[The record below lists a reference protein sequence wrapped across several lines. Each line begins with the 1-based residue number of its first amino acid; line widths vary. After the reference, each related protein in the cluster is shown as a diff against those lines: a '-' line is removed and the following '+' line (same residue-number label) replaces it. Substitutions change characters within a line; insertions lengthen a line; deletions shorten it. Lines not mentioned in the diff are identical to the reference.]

1 MVASIFDIAENA
13 SISTS
18 RSAAGGLAAMAELRV
33 RIGMEAWVVDERG
46 NWPAYLEGLE
56 TSAANGERLRW
67 IGPGP
72 VGDRLTLRFAH
83 GLSLFEWET
92 EAFATG
98 ELSFETTVPK
108 AVSRCRARSDQRLV
122 PPVGT
127 TVQLP
132 NGGRRAV
139 LEISGTGLCFALNI
153 LMDEVNEGEVVP
165 LLLKSPGMPALS
177 LRVEVRH
184 LSEVGE
190 DGPLTAG
197 GPVDLDH
204 PAAHAV
210 WSQLVESTS
219 RSAV

>member
-1 MVASIFDIAENA
+1 MVASIFDIAEDA

-18 RSAAGGLAAMAELRV
+18 RSAAGGLAAVAELRTH
-33 RIGMEAWVVDERG
+33 IGMEAWVIDERG
-46 NWPAYLEGLE
+46 NWPAYLEGLDS
-56 TSAANGERLRW
+56 SAASGERLRW

-83 GLSLFEWET
+83 GLSLYEWET
-92 EAFATG
+92 EAFPTG
-98 ELSFETTVPK
+98 ELSFETTMPK
-108 AVSRCRARSDQRLV
+108 AVNRCRARSGDRV
-122 PPVGT
+122 AAPAGT

-132 NGGRRAV
+132 GGGRRNV
-139 LEISGTGLCFALNI
+139 LEISRTGLCFALNI
-153 LMDEVNEGEVVP
+153 LMDEVNEGDVVP

-219 RSAV
+219 HAEA